1 MARLK
6 TRTGFIK
13 RFARERSGATAV
25 EFALVALPF
34 FTLIMAIIEIALVF
48 FVGTMMDNA
57 LNESAREI
65 RTGRL
70 QTQGG
75 SEESFR
81 DELCRRVAMI
91 SDCTLISVDVRT
103 YENFSQTDFSSP
115 IGAGGSFDSSGFNFT
130 PGGPSDIVVVRAYYP
145 MKLFL
150 PSIGLANLP
159 GNKRLIASATA
170 FRNEPYQ

>member
-6 TRTGFIK
+6 TRAGLIK
-13 RFARERSGATAV
+13 RFARARSGATAV

-34 FTLIMAIIEIALVF
+34 FTLIMAIIEISLVF
-48 FVGTMMDNA
+48 FLGAMMDNA

-65 RTGRL
+65 RTGHL
-70 QTQGG
+70 QTEGG

-81 DELCRRVAMI
+81 DELCRRIDVIA
-91 SDCTLISVDVRT
+91 DCTLISVDVRT

-115 IGAGGSFDSSGFNFT
+115 IDADGNFDSSGFNFT
-130 PGGPSDIVVVRAYYP
+130 PGGPSDIVVVRAFYP
-145 MKLFL
+145 MNLFL
-150 PSIGLANLP
+150 PSVGLANLP